1 VLEKLHEPVSQVSEK
16 TMAIKATNRVSDAT
30 TLRELDAYL
39 TEVMAKQQIQTILKD
54 SDLLDSVLAAVERLS
69 DGTDGTESLT
79 ALAVLGRLFAVARG
93 KDEEGR
99 IHTLALSLAK
109 KEPPSFEVLADA
121 DEKTYAAQV
130 LSWVGEDWVVGYA
143 AKEAVKIDVGEPARR
158 KLLEVV
164 VKGEGSIASALRTCA
179 SACSPL
185 DLISNPES
193 RAKRA
198 KRISGALVDIL
209 QAQRNQPGD
218 LPGAALSKLASTL
231 LPTAKQ
237 SVADDIAFGITDDL
251 LALLVRIIELRF
263 SLALEAATYDV
274 LATCR
279 RSLGRDVWMRFLRHS
294 VQAEQVSVSLH
305 EAALV
310 RARQGR
316 TDADLVSALLVI
328 HGDRA
333 TLTRRLGHHFP
344 STLELDPGIKS
355 WWVSGGVR
363 AAHVDKEIAQPLSVT
378 EDQRIGEALIV
389 IEAIDPS
396 IRYIASTVAPELEFS
411 NPQAAAALT
420 RVASSFKTLAQNFR
434 QLARMRRL
442 RLTEMNGEPI
452 EYNPSQHEM
461 LGGHL
466 DGVRQVKVIRNGI
479 EKQYPNR
486 SAILVKPWVEPAKK

>member
-1 VLEKLHEPVSQVSEK
+1 
-16 TMAIKATNRVSDAT
+16 MAIKVADRVSGAK

-69 DGTDGTESLT
+69 DGTEGTESLT

-93 KDEEGR
+93 KDEERR
-99 IHTLALSLAK
+99 IQTLALSLAK
-109 KEPPSFEVLADA
+109 QEPPSFELLADSE
-121 DEKTYAAQV
+121 EKTYAAQV
-130 LSWVGEDWVVGYA
+130 LNWVEEEWVVEYA

-164 VKGEGSIASALRTCA
+164 IKGKGSIASGLQMCV
-179 SACSPL
+179 SVCSTL
-185 DLISNPES
+185 DSISNPES

-198 KRISGALVDIL
+198 KRISAALVDIL
-209 QAQRNQPGD
+209 QAQRTQPGN

-237 SVADDIAFGITDDL
+237 SVADDIAFGIADDL
-251 LALLVRIIELRF
+251 LAILIRIIELRF

-279 RSLGRDVWMRFLRHS
+279 RSLGRDVWVKFLRHS

-316 TDADLVSALLVI
+316 TDTDLVNALLVV

-333 TLTRRLGHHFP
+333 TLTRRLGQHFP
-344 STLELDPGIKS
+344 ATLELDPGIKS
-355 WWVSGGVR
+355 WWVSGGIR
-363 AAHVDKEIAQPLSVT
+363 ATNTDEEIAQPLSVT

-389 IEAIDPS
+389 VEAIDPS
-396 IRYIASTVAPELEFS
+396 IRYVASTVAPELEFS

-442 RLTEMNGEPI
+442 KLTELEGECI
-452 EYNPSQHEM
+452 EYNPVQHEM

-466 DGVRQVKVIRNGI
+466 DGIRQVKVVRNGI
-479 EKQYPNR
+479 EKQYTNR
-486 SAILVKPWVEPAKK
+486 LAILVKPWVEPVKR